1 MTEVA
6 SAAPGT
12 AAPAFPALTHRQIQV
27 VFVGLMMGTFLAALD
42 QTVVAT
48 ALPTIVG
55 ELGGLDHY
63 SWVVT
68 SYLLTSTVSTPLY
81 GKVSDLYGR
90 KAVFQAS
97 ILIFLAGSALSG
109 LAQNMGQLIAFRAL
123 QGIGAGGLG
132 ALAFAITGD
141 IVAPRHRGRYQGY
154 IGSTFAV
161 ASVGG
166 PFIGGF
172 FVDHVSWRWVFYVN
186 LPVGALALMV
196 TATALNIPFRRVEH
210 RIDYPGAALLVGGA
224 SCVLLVTVWG
234 GQEFAWGSPVI
245 VGLAVA
251 GAALLAAFCFW
262 EGRAAEPILPLR
274 LFGHPVFSVSAVALF
289 IVGIG
294 MFGAIVF
301 VPLYLQVVKGASPTR
316 SGLLMS
322 PMMLSLLLTA
332 VVTGRL
338 MTRFGRYKVF
348 PLIGLAL
355 MTVGAWLLS
364 LLGTTSSMGSVTGAI
379 VVMGV
384 GMGMVIHVF
393 MLATQNAVAYRDLG
407 TATSAVTFF
416 RSMGGA
422 LGVSVF
428 GSILSNRLAH
438 YLAGV
443 LPGTG
448 RLNLEGSP
456 GQIRALPPPL
466 RHAVIDAVARSLHA
480 VFLWAVP
487 IIAAAWLVTW
497 LLREVPLR
505 ETLHD
510 ELPGPGLGG

>member
-1 MTEVA
+1 VTDVA
-6 SAAPGT
+6 SPPVGAAV
-12 AAPAFPALTHRQIQV
+12 PALSHREIQI

-48 ALPTIVG
+48 AMPTIVG

-81 GKVSDLYGR
+81 GKISDLYGR
-90 KAVFQAS
+90 KPTFQAS
-97 ILIFLAGSALSG
+97 ILIFLAGSALAG
-109 LAQNMGQLIAFRAL
+109 LSRNMGQLIAFRAL

-141 IVAPRHRGRYQGY
+141 IVAPRNRGRYQGY

-161 ASVGG
+161 ASIGG
-166 PFIGGF
+166 PLIGGF
-172 FVDHVSWRWVFYVN
+172 FVDHLTWRWAFYVN
-186 LPVGALALMV
+186 LPVGAVALLV
-196 TATALNIPFRRVEH
+196 TAVALNVPFRRVEH
-210 RIDYPGAALLVGGA
+210 RIDYPGAALLVAGA

-234 GQEFAWGSPVI
+234 GQEFPWGSPVI
-245 VGLAVA
+245 VGLALA
-251 GAALLAAFCFW
+251 GVALLAVFCLW
-262 EGRAAEPILPLR
+262 ERKAAEPILPLR
-274 LFGHPVFSVSAVALF
+274 LFREPVFSVSAASLF

-301 VPLYLQVVKGASPTR
+301 VPLYLQVVKGATPTR

-322 PMMLSLLLTA
+322 PMMLSLLLVA

-348 PLIGLAL
+348 PLVGLAV
-355 MTVGAWLLS
+355 MVVGAWRLS
-364 LLGTTSSMGSVTGAI
+364 ALDTHSSMAVVSTAI
-379 VVMGV
+379 VIMGV
-384 GMGMVIHVF
+384 GMGMVMHVF

-422 LGVSVF
+422 LGVAVF
-428 GSILSNRLAH
+428 GSILSNRLAV
-438 YLAGV
+438 YLADV
-443 LPGTG
+443 FPGAG
-448 RLNLEGSP
+448 RVRLEGSP
-456 GQIRALPPPL
+456 AQIRALPPPV
-466 RHAVIDAVARSLHA
+466 RDAVVDAVARSLHV
-480 VFLWAVP
+480 VFLWAIPV
-487 IIAAAWLVTW
+487 IATAWLLTW
-497 LLREVPLR
+497 LLRELPLR
-505 ETLHD
+505 ESLHD
-510 ELPGPGLGG
+510 EASPSGGVAT

>member
-1 MTEVA
+1 MTEL
-6 SAAPGT
+6 AAPQS
-12 AAPAFPALTHRQIQV
+12 APPAFPQLTHRQIQV

-48 ALPTIVG
+48 AMPTIVG
-55 ELGGLDHY
+55 ELGGLNHY

-90 KAVFQAS
+90 KPVFQAS
-97 ILIFLAGSALSG
+97 ILVFLAGSALSG
-109 LAQNMGQLIAFRAL
+109 LSQNMGQLIAFRAL
-123 QGIGAGGLG
+123 QGIGAGGLN

-141 IVAPRHRGRYQGY
+141 IVAPRNRGRYQGY

-161 ASVGG
+161 ASIGG
-166 PFIGGF
+166 PFLGGF
-172 FVDHVSWRWVFYVN
+172 FVDHLSWRWAFYVN
-186 LPVGALALMV
+186 LPVGAVALFV
-196 TATALNIPFRRVEH
+196 TAVALNVPFRRVEH
-210 RIDYPGAALLVGGA
+210 RIDYAGAALLVAGA

-234 GQEFAWGSPVI
+234 GQEYAWGSPVI

-251 GAALLAAFCFW
+251 AAFLLAAFCLW
-262 EGRAAEPILPLR
+262 EQRASEPILPLR
-274 LFGHPVFSVSAVALF
+274 LFRHSVFSVSAASLF
-289 IVGIG
+289 IVGVG

-322 PMMLSLLLTA
+322 PMMLSLLATA

-348 PLIGLAL
+348 PLVGLAV
-355 MTVGAWLLS
+355 MVAGTWRLS
-364 LLGTTSSMGSVTGAI
+364 LLGTHSSLRSVTAAI
-379 VVMGV
+379 VLMGI
-384 GMGMVIHVF
+384 GMGMVLHVF

-422 LGVSVF
+422 MGVSAF
-428 GSILSNRLAH
+428 GSILSNRLSH

-443 LPGTG
+443 LPGDG
-448 RLNLEGSP
+448 PVRLEGSP
-456 GQIRALPPPL
+456 AQIHALPPGL
-466 RHAVIDAVARSLHA
+466 RDTVIDAVARSLHV
-480 VFLWAVP
+480 VFLWAIPV
-487 IIAAAWLVTW
+487 IAAAWLLSW
-497 LLREVPLR
+497 FLREIPLR

-510 ELPGPGLGG
+510 EMPGPSLGG

>member
-1 MTEVA
+1 MTELAAEPA
-6 SAAPGT
+6 SV
-12 AAPAFPALTHRQIQV
+12 APAFPALTHRQIQV
-27 VFVGLMMGTFLAALD
+27 VFLGLMMGTFLAALD

-48 ALPTIVG
+48 AMPTIVG

-90 KAVFQAS
+90 KSVFQAS

-109 LAQNMGQLIAFRAL
+109 LSQNMGQLIAFRAL
-123 QGIGAGGLG
+123 QGVGAGGLN

-141 IVAPRHRGRYQGY
+141 IVAPRNRGRYQGY

-161 ASVGG
+161 ASIGG

-172 FVDHVSWRWVFYVN
+172 FVDHLSWRWVFYVN
-186 LPVGALALMV
+186 LPVGALALLV
-196 TATALNIPFRRVEH
+196 TAAALNLPFRRVDH
-210 RIDYPGAALLVGGA
+210 RIDYAGAALLVAGA

-234 GQEFAWGSPVI
+234 GQEYPWGSPVI
-245 VGLAVA
+245 VGLALA
-251 GAALLAAFCFW
+251 GAVLLGAFLAW
-262 EGRAAEPILPLR
+262 EQRAAEPILPLR
-274 LFGHPVFSVSAVALF
+274 LFGHPIFSVSAAALF

-322 PMMLSLLLTA
+322 PMMLSLLTTA

-348 PLIGLAL
+348 PLVGLAV
-355 MTVGAWLLS
+355 MAAGAWLLS
-364 LLGTTSSMGSVTGAI
+364 LLDTASPMRSVTVAI
-379 VVMGV
+379 VVMGI

-393 MLATQNAVAYRDLG
+393 MLATQNAVPYRDLG

-428 GSILSNRLAH
+428 GSILSNRLAYH
-438 YLAGV
+438 LAGV
-443 LPGTG
+443 LPGAG
-448 RLNLEGSP
+448 RVRLEGSP
-456 GQIRALPPPL
+456 AQIRALPPGL
-466 RHAVIDAVARSLHA
+466 RDAVIDAVARSLHA
-480 VFLWAVP
+480 VFLWAIP
-487 IIAAAWLVTW
+487 IIAVAWLISW
-497 LLREVPLR
+497 LLREIPLR
-505 ETLHD
+505 ESLHD
-510 ELPGPGLGG
+510 DAAPSPLGG